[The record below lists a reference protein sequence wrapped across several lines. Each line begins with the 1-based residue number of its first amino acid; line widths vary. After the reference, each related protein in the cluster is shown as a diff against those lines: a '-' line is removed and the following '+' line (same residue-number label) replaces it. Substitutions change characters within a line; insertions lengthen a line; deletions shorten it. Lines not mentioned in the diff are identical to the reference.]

1 MEHPVQAHEVRL
13 EQLEK
18 AVDNHAERISKLEN
32 VSSAREVQINKL
44 YENVGEIKSLVA
56 TINSKLDTLF
66 NSLSARITALE
77 MADAKKWQKIVW
89 VVIVSVVTAVLGYAL
104 RGLNP

>member
-1 MEHPVQAHEVRL
+1 M
-13 EQLEK
+13 
-18 AVDNHAERISKLEN
+18 
-32 VSSAREVQINKL
+32 
-44 YENVGEIKSLVA
+44 A
-56 TINSKLDTLF
+56 TINSKPDTLF